1 MVGDFGKVVVGTVLV
16 YFEYFM
22 ARKRKMTD
30 AEKSKLER
38 HLPGGPC

>member
-22 ARKRKMTD
+22 ARKRKMTMLRK
-30 AEKSKLER
+30 AR
-38 HLPGGPC
+38 